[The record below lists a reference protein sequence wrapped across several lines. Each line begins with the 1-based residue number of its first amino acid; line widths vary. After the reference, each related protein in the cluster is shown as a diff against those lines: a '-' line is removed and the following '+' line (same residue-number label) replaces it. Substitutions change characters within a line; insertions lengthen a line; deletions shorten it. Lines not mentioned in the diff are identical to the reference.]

1 MEYAS
6 SSTKIL
12 LALVSCA
19 FVLSSS
25 TADAAAANDT
35 GVLAKSLCKE
45 VAFGCP
51 IGYECRTPKEG
62 CQSHCDCYDPVA
74 NESLPPGCPVRI
86 KPCEEGHFCMPDK
99 AGECHTC
106 NCDTPCSQATG
117 RFSCKPKANQAC
129 TRRMARGSCP
139 VCQCED
145 CPPRVC
151 PRDCYVIQLDAG
163 CKEVCICTGKDGI
176 PFALLNSATYSYQ

>member
-1 MEYAS
+1 M
-6 SSTKIL
+6 
-12 LALVSCA
+12 
-19 FVLSSS
+19 
-25 TADAAAANDT
+25 
-35 GVLAKSLCKE
+35 
-45 VAFGCP
+45 
-51 IGYECRTPKEG
+51 RTPLKRYVCGKYSTE
-62 CQSHCDCYDPVA
+62 
-74 NESLPPGCPVRI
+74 
-86 KPCEEGHFCMPDK
+86 
-99 AGECHTC
+99 AGYSYHDLTP
-106 NCDTPCSQATG
+106 NPRPRLSIAAPCSQATG